1 MPAAVGPQA
10 DPRAIPIRASQR
22 LVAGGGRYL
31 ADLPARGALHAAFTR
46 SDRAHAKIL
55 GSDTYDASAVQGV
68 QGVFLAADLQA
79 IGAAELPIGWVVP
92 GQHQTA
98 IPLLARDRVR
108 YVGDPVAVVLA
119 ETEEAAREAAEL
131 VAIDYEPL
139 PAVVTVDD
147 ALVDRTLLYPD
158 WGTNVLARVTMEH
171 GDADQAFVGAD
182 VTVAGRFHVGR
193 VGCVPLEGR
202 GVIASYDPRTDQMT
216 LVSSTQS
223 PHHVRADLA
232 ACLGRAEG
240 SIRVIPPDVGGSF
253 GSKDHACAPEA
264 ILCALA
270 QHVGRPIRWIEQRA
284 EHLAATGHSR
294 EQVFEVEVAADS
306 SGRILGLR
314 GRLLFDVGAASTTHG
329 MGTAIYAGSVLP
341 GPYELANY
349 RLEMLGVVT
358 NKGPSGAYRGY
369 GAPEAAFVIE
379 GLMDR
384 LARRL
389 SLDPADIRRRNLI
402 APEQMPY
409 RTASGCSYDSAD
421 VTGLLD
427 RALVTSRYKD
437 HRSLYPAHAKRT
449 GEFRDGVG
457 IACCVLMGGFGPSG
471 ASAMAG
477 LRYGGFETAAVR
489 MDADGRALIL
499 TGMPSQGQGLD
510 TALAQVCAG
519 VLGIDAGA
527 DIDVIA
533 GDTAVTPY
541 SPVGPVASRGAAV
554 GGSAVHR
561 AADQVARSLKHAA
574 AIRLETAPEDVDLA
588 HRRALVRGAP
598 DRSIGI
604 VELATEVKMGRFVD
618 HGVDP
623 SLEAVATF
631 DPPDQT
637 YSFAVHVA
645 TVRVDT
651 STGAVR
657 VLSYVTA
664 SDCGVLINPAI
675 VQGQI
680 RGGVVQG
687 IGGALLEELAYGPEG
702 EFLSGSLM
710 QYLIPSAAESP
721 AIEVVLTET
730 PTDRS
735 ATGARG
741 AGDLGIIGPGAA
753 VANAIADA
761 LGAEYPH
768 PNRTPLTPQH
778 VWTIA
783 HSVGVERE

>member
-1 MPAAVGPQA
+1 
-10 DPRAIPIRASQR
+10 
-22 LVAGGGRYL
+22 
-31 ADLPARGALHAAFTR
+31 
-46 SDRAHAKIL
+46 
-55 GSDTYDASAVQGV
+55 
-68 QGVFLAADLQA
+68 
-79 IGAAELPIGWVVP
+79 
-92 GQHQTA
+92 
-98 IPLLARDRVR
+98 VR

-119 ETEEAAREAAEL
+119 ETEEAARDAADV

-139 PAVVTVDD
+139 PAVVIMDD
-147 ALVDRTLLYPD
+147 ALAEGSTLLYPE
-158 WGTNVLARVTMEH
+158 WGTNVLARSRIEQ
-171 GDADQAFVGAD
+171 GDVDQAFAGAD
-182 VTVAGRFHVGR
+182 VTVADRFHVGR
-193 VGCVPLEGR
+193 VGCVPLEAR
-202 GVIASYDPRTDQMT
+202 GVIASHDPLTDQIT
-216 LVSSTQS
+216 LVTSTQS
-223 PHHVRADLA
+223 PHHVRTDLA

-253 GSKDHACAPEA
+253 GCKDHACAPEA

-270 QHVGRPIRWIEQRA
+270 QHVGRPIRWIEQRG

-294 EQVFEVEVAADS
+294 EQVLDVELAADS
-306 SGRILGLR
+306 SGRLLGLR

-329 MGTAIYAGSVLP
+329 MGIAIYAGSVLP
-341 GPYELANY
+341 GPYRLDNY

-389 SLDPADIRRRNLI
+389 NLDPADLRRRNLI
-402 APEQMPY
+402 TPEQMPY
-409 RTASGCSYDSAD
+409 RTVSGCSYDSAD
-421 VTGLLD
+421 VPGLLD
-427 RALVTSRYKD
+427 RALVTSRYTD

-449 GEFRDGVG
+449 GEFRDGIG

-477 LRYGGFETAAVR
+477 LHYGGFETATVR
-489 MDADGRALIL
+489 MDGDGRALVL
-499 TGMPSQGQGLD
+499 TGLPSQGQGLD
-510 TALAQVCAG
+510 TALAQVCAA
-519 VLGIDAGA
+519 VLGIDAAA
-527 DIDVIA
+527 DVDVIA

-561 AADQVARSLKHAA
+561 AAGHVAGSLKHAA
-574 AIRLETAPEDVDLA
+574 AIKLETAPEDVELA
-588 HRRALVRGAP
+588 NGRAFVHGAP
-598 DRSIGI
+598 DRSMRI
-604 VELATEVKMGRFVD
+604 VELAAEVKMGRFVD
-618 HGVDP
+618 QGVDP

-631 DPPDQT
+631 DPPDKT

-657 VLSYVTA
+657 VLRYVTA
-664 SDCGVLINPAI
+664 SDCGMLINPAI
-675 VQGQI
+675 VRGQI

-687 IGGALLEELAYGPEG
+687 IGGALLEELAYGAEG
-702 EFLSGSLM
+702 DFLSGSLM

-741 AGDLGIIGPGAA
+741 VGELGIIGPGAA

-761 LGAEYPH
+761 LGGEYPH
-768 PNRTPLTPQH
+768 PNRTPLTPH
-778 VWTIA
+778 RVWTIA
-783 HSVGVERE
+783 HSAGVERAG